1 MEIKKQILK
10 ESKENLPLTVLT
22 ELAAQSW
29 AQVGA
34 INDQIK
40 VYKNQKGNAVAV
52 ARRDRKE
59 SWFRQRNVMSLLQ
72 RR

>member
-22 ELAAQSW
+22 ELAAQNW

-40 VYKNQKGNAVAV
+40 VYKDQFSGAKKVT
-52 ARRDRKE
+52 DI
-59 SWFRQRNVMSLLQ
+59 L
-72 RR
+72 